1 MENIFE
7 IETQEELDELTRCLE
22 KCRDCSCLATIHQ
35 ISQHNDDVATMVVE
49 QVSVTTNNLIN
60 ISGDYVYLTLM
71 AENSLDLQQI
81 KSMFKTVLE
90 RNTTRFTSG
99 KAGDYELTIDLI
111 QNDEFESMVWRISF
125 LSPVFMTDDN
135 GRLMIMFTKNCAVF
149 SEDSI
154 DFTEVS
160 NEVEYLE
167 ELDRENEESKITE
180 MYEEDTE
187 DTEDTE
193 ENDDIL
199 SNDEYVY
206 GMTDD
211 TEK

>member
-1 MENIFE
+1 MENIFG

-22 KCRDCSCLATIHQ
+22 KCRDCACLATIHQ
-35 ISQHNDDVATMVVE
+35 ISQHKDDVTTLVVE

-71 AENSLDLQQI
+71 SQDSLDLQQI

-90 RNTTRFTSG
+90 RNTSRFTSG

-111 QNDEFESMVWRISF
+111 QNDEFESMVWRISL

-135 GRLMIMFTKNCAVF
+135 GKLMIMFAKNCAVF

-154 DFTEVS
+154 DFTEVA

-167 ELDRENEESKITE
+167 ELDRENEESKISE
-180 MYEEDTE
+180 MYEEE
-187 DTEDTE
+187 EEETE
-193 ENDDIL
+193 ENADIL
-199 SNDEYVY
+199 SNDEYIY
-206 GMTDD
+206 GMTDN
-211 TEK
+211 TEE